1 MKSKILLVAI
11 TMFFITSCNS
21 VKKENSKIIKG
32 EIVHTVYF
40 WLNNPDNS
48 EEVALFEKEIK
59 KLMNTNDLAVKMH
72 LGKPASTTKR
82 GVVDN
87 SYNYCMIF
95 TFPSLKN
102 QRIYQTSLFTKIH
115 KAQGS
120 HICPLSDRPNTL
132 HKSLP

>member
-11 TMFFITSCNS
+11 TMFFITSCSS
-21 VKKENSKIIKG
+21 VKKENSKIIEG
-32 EIVHTVYF
+32 EIFHTVYF
-40 WLNNPDNS
+40 WLNNPDNL

-102 QRIYQTSLFTKIH
+102 QRIYQDHPCHLIFID
-115 KAQGS
+115 KAKHLWKKVQVYDS
-120 HICPLSDRPNTL
+120 STEPI
-132 HKSLP
+132 

>member
-21 VKKENSKIIKG
+21 VKKENSKIIEG

-40 WLNNPDNS
+40 WLNNPDNL

-59 KLMNTNDLAVKMH
+59 KLMNTNDLTVKMH

-95 TFPSLKN
+95 KFSV
-102 QRIYQTSLFTKIH
+102 R
-115 KAQGS
+115 
-120 HICPLSDRPNTL
+120 
-132 HKSLP
+132 